1 MKTSIYM
8 QLIPI
13 VVVCFFVFSDG
24 YAENNATLPEFGRD
38 TVLVWETQ
46 IQDSKTTFVV
56 RIASFYPNR
65 LIEWEDRLSQGTV
78 FISNRNI
85 LEAKGYVNKKLFK
98 QGMDTRSD
106 NEITLWLSRKTFREL
121 KEKKKAKCDIDRVPG
136 KLTYEGEDAVSV
148 EVNGS
153 LVDLPAIKVRDDR
166 GSEKWF
172 LDDENNPVLMKYI
185 LRHYSQTLVSIT
197 TNRSN
202 TLRWLKGQ
210 KLERLLKQ

>member
-1 MKTSIYM
+1 MGKYM
-8 QLIPI
+8 RILNIAVFWF
-13 VVVCFFVFSDG
+13 VVLCVG
-24 YAENNATLPEFGRD
+24 YAENDTALPEFGKD

-65 LIEWEDRLSQGTV
+65 LLEWEDRISQGTV
-78 FISNRNI
+78 FISNQNI
-85 LEAKGYVNKKLFK
+85 LEANSYVNNNLFK

-106 NEITLWLSRKTFREL
+106 NETTLWLSRKTFKTL
-121 KEKKKAKCDIDRVPG
+121 KEKKKVNCKIDRVPG
-136 KLTYEGEDAVSV
+136 KLTYEGEDALSV

-153 LVDLPAIKVRDDR
+153 LANLPVIKVRDDR

-172 LDDENNPVLMKYI
+172 LDDGNNPVLMKYI
-185 LRHYSQTLVSIT
+185 RRYYNQTLVSIT
-197 TNRSN
+197 TNRPN